1 MIPVPRSVG
10 PLRTCLPLLAAALL
24 CIPVPARA
32 AAEIVAPDDVAELL
46 RQYMDLPDTLA
57 ADDGVRQ
64 QRLRAAALELL
75 ATEGY
80 FSPVVTVRNDAADDW
95 ALVVEPG
102 VRTRVTAV
110 DIDFAGDLAGEGAAR
125 AERREALR
133 KDWALP
139 TGAPFR
145 SPDWERAKAALLAET
160 AATTY
165 AAAQLAD
172 SRAEVDPDRA
182 GAHLRLTVDSGPAYR
197 FGPTRYIGLDRYKED
212 GVRRHGRIE
221 PGTPYRRSELLRL
234 QSALQNTS
242 WFRSVVVE
250 TDPAAAE
257 AADIPVQVRVSEGP
271 AQRIGLG
278 AGYGTDTG
286 ARGEIN
292 HRHLDFLGR
301 GWRLVSVLRYEQK
314 RQLLGSELD
323 LPADENGYR
332 PGLRAKLETTDI
344 QGLSTE
350 AHLLGVTRSRVKG
363 RIETRLGLTWQ
374 REKRQPDGAPDSI
387 DRALSLDW
395 RWRRRAL
402 DDALNPARGNFT
414 EFGIGGGAR
423 RLLSERDFLR
433 LYLRSQQWLPVPW
446 FGKRDTFSLRGEV
459 GVTVAGGRDG
469 IPQDFLFRA
478 GGAQSV
484 RGYAYQSLGVR
495 EGDAVVGG
503 RAMVTASAE
512 YTHWF
517 TDTWGAA
524 AFVDAGDAA
533 DTRNALD
540 PVVGVGIGLRWRSVA
555 GPLALDIARGE
566 NDSRWRLHFSL
577 LVAF

>member
-1 MIPVPRSVG
+1 MTSAPRHADYRRAFG
-10 PLRTCLPLLAAALL
+10 PLLA
-24 CIPVPARA
+24 
-32 AAEIVAPDDVAELL
+32 IVAMASASAAYAMANVLAPDELADLL
-46 RQYMDLPDTLA
+46 RLHMDLPETLPA
-57 ADDGVRQ
+57 SEEARHL
-64 QRLRAAALELL
+64 RLRAEATELL

-80 FSPVVTVRNDAADDW
+80 FSPVVTVRNDDAETW
-95 ALVVEPG
+95 TLMVEPG
-102 VRTRVTAV
+102 LRTRVTAV
-110 DIDFAGDLAGEGAAR
+110 DIDFAGELAGEGAAR

-133 KDWALP
+133 KSWALP
-139 TGAPFR
+139 ADAPFR
-145 SPDWERAKAALLAET
+145 SRDWERAKATLVAET
-160 AATTY
+160 AAVTY

-172 SRAEVDPDRA
+172 SRAEVDPGRA

-197 FGPTRYIGLDRYKED
+197 FGPTRYTGLGRYRED

-234 QSALQNTS
+234 QSVLQNTS

-250 TDPAAAE
+250 ADPAAAE
-257 AADIPVQVRVSEGP
+257 AGDIPVQVRVSEGP

-278 AGYGTDTG
+278 VGYGTDTG

-301 GWRLVSVLRYEQK
+301 AWRLSSVLRHEEK
-314 RQLLGSELD
+314 RQVLGSELD
-323 LPADENGYR
+323 LPANEKGYR

-350 AHLLGVTRSRVKG
+350 THLLGVTRSRVKG
-363 RIETRLGLTWQ
+363 NIETRLGLTWQ
-374 REKRQPDGAPDSI
+374 REKRQPDGAADSI

-402 DDALNPARGNFT
+402 DDALNPTRGNFT
-414 EFGIGGGAR
+414 EFGIGGATR
-423 RLLSERDFLR
+423 RLLSDRDFVR

-459 GVTVAGGRDG
+459 GLTVAGERSG

-478 GGAQSV
+478 GGTQSV

-503 RAMVTASAE
+503 RAMLTASAE

-533 DTRNALD
+533 DSRDALV
-540 PVVGVGIGLRWRSVA
+540 PVVGAGIGLRWRSVA
-555 GPLALDIARGE
+555 GPLAFDLARGE
-566 NDSRWRLHFSL
+566 GDSGWRLHFSL

>member
-1 MIPVPRSVG
+1 MIFAPSSAG
-10 PLRTCLPLLAAALL
+10 PLRVCLPLFAAVAL
-24 CIPVPARA
+24 CVPPPARA
-32 AAEIVAPDDVAELL
+32 AAEIVAPKELAELL
-46 RQYMDLPDTLA
+46 RQYLDLPDALA
-57 ADDGVRQ
+57 ADDVVRQ
-64 QRLRAAALELL
+64 QRLRAAAIELL

-80 FSPVVTVRNDAADDW
+80 FSPVVTVRSDSAEDW
-95 ALVVEPG
+95 TLVVEPG
-102 VRTRVTAV
+102 ARTRVAAV
-110 DIDFAGDLAGEGAAR
+110 DIDFAGELSGEGAAR
-125 AERREALR
+125 AERRDALR

-139 TGAPFR
+139 TDAPFR
-145 SPDWERAKAALLAET
+145 SPDWERAKTALVAET
-160 AATTY
+160 AAVTY
-165 AAAQLAD
+165 AAAQLAE

-197 FGPTRYIGLDRYKED
+197 FGPTSYTGLDRYRED
-212 GVRRHGRIE
+212 GVRRQGRIE
-221 PGTPYRRSELLRL
+221 AGAPYRRSELLRL

-250 TDPAAAE
+250 ADPAAAE
-257 AADIPVQVRVSEGP
+257 AGDIPVQVRVREGP

-278 AGYGTDTG
+278 VGYGTDTG

-301 GWRLVSVLRYEQK
+301 AWRLVSVLRFEQK

-323 LPADENGYR
+323 LPADEKGYR

-350 AHLLGVTRSRVKG
+350 THLLGVTRSRVNG
-363 RIETRLGLTWQ
+363 NIETRLSLTWQ
-374 REKRQPDGAPDSI
+374 REKRQPDGAADSN
-387 DRALSLDW
+387 DRTLSLDW

-402 DDALNPARGNFT
+402 DDVLNPTRGNLT
-414 EFGIGGGAR
+414 ELGIGGATAR
-423 RLLSERDFLR
+423 VLSDRDFVR
-433 LYLRSQQWLPVPW
+433 LHLRSQQWLPVPW

-459 GVTVAGGRDG
+459 GVTLAEERSG

-478 GGAQSV
+478 GGTQSV
-484 RGYAYQSLGVR
+484 RGYSYQSLGVR

-517 TDTWGAA
+517 TNTWGAA

-533 DTRNALD
+533 DTRDELD
-540 PVVGVGIGLRWRSVA
+540 PVVGAGIGLRWRSVA
-555 GPLALDIARGE
+555 GPLAFDLARGE
-566 NDSRWRLHFSL
+566 RDGRWRLHFSL